1 MALLRAGEQVG
12 RVLGNRYRL
21 LRPIGTGASAHVYV
35 AEDVRLHRRVAL
47 KVLHPALAEDK
58 SFLLRFRAEA
68 QTVAALRHRSIMR
81 VYDWGEDGG
90 DPYLVV
96 ELLEG
101 GSLRTLLDSGYR
113 LSVSQTAALGLD
125 VASALT
131 YAHARGLVHRDIKPA
146 NLLFDE
152 EGRASIADFGLARA
166 LAEASWTEPT
176 GTVVGTARYAA
187 PEQLKGVALDG
198 RADVY
203 SMTLV
208 LIEAVTGSVP
218 FALDTVLGT
227 FMARTDRPLEVPA
240 ELGPLAP
247 VFQQAGAADPQ
258 ERIDAASF
266 AEAVA
271 GVARKLRAPEPLP
284 LPGLSTRG
292 EAVELEGEATELAG
306 RRLASGEEGLSV
318 LAGDLSVAVPS
329 PAPSPPAT
337 PHLPPASVTQSW
349 PPVPPPPAARPPYVP
364 PPAAPARP
372 AVPPL
377 AWVPPPASSSAA
389 FPSVALP
396 RARRRRSPRRWVRRF
411 AVLVAALALAAAGVA
426 AGLVLTRP
434 APTYVVPALKGVGVA
449 KATTLL
455 VSEHLQLVV
464 LGSQWGPMKK
474 GSIVQQSPGAGTRL
488 HAHGSVSVTVS
499 RGPSLSGSPT
509 SPRWTSPRLLPC

>member
-1 MALLRAGEQVG
+1 
-12 RVLGNRYRL
+12 
-21 LRPIGTGASAHVYV
+21 
-35 AEDVRLHRRVAL
+35 
-47 KVLHPALAEDK
+47 
-58 SFLLRFRAEA
+58 
-68 QTVAALRHRSIMR
+68 MR

-176 GTVVGTARYAA
+176 GTVVGTARDAV

-218 FALDTVLGT
+218 VRLLDTVLGT

-258 ERIDAASF
+258 ERIDAGF
-266 AEAVA
+266 V
-271 GVARKLRAPEPLP
+271 R
-284 LPGLSTRG
+284 RG
-292 EAVELEGEATELAG
+292 GG
-306 RRLASGEEGLSV
+306 RRG
-318 LAGDLSVAVPS
+318 
-329 PAPSPPAT
+329 
-337 PHLPPASVTQSW
+337 TQAACSR
-349 PPVPPPPAARPPYVP
+349 AAAFARPQHQG
-364 PPAAPARP
+364 RGGGTGGRGD
-372 AVPPL
+372 
-377 AWVPPPASSSAA
+377 
-389 FPSVALP
+389 
-396 RARRRRSPRRWVRRF
+396 RARRP
-411 AVLVAALALAAAGVA
+411 AAGE
-426 AGLVLTRP
+426 R
-434 APTYVVPALKGVGVA
+434 
-449 KATTLL
+449 
-455 VSEHLQLVV
+455 
-464 LGSQWGPMKK
+464 
-474 GSIVQQSPGAGTRL
+474 
-488 HAHGSVSVTVS
+488 
-499 RGPSLSGSPT
+499 
-509 SPRWTSPRLLPC
+509 